1 MKSAPWPVVHCMLFA
16 SLLTVPSIVPP
27 LRVWPLFWIV
37 PFALYAT
44 IVATAGPLRRTFSRP
59 RFGNFSRS
67 NCAVTAA
74 IIAISVAGIFA
85 FQHFAQPDLH
95 SYRAA
100 MPFDSLGGRY
110 GAWILFPLINATLE
124 ELVYRG
130 ILFDGIASQWNQRI
144 TILATGLLFG
154 IGHLQGYPPGPAGA
168 ALATA
173 FGIAMGILR
182 VRSGSIVLPIVAHIF
197 ADAAIYALL
206 VRENLV

>member
-1 MKSAPWPVVHCMLFA
+1 MLFA
-16 SLLTVPSIVPP
+16 SLLTAPWIFPP
-27 LRVWPLFWIV
+27 LRIWPFFWLV
-37 PFALYAT
+37 PLVFYGAF
-44 IVATAGPLRRTFSRP
+44 VAAYSPLRRTFSRP
-59 RFGNFSRS
+59 RIGVLSRS
-67 NCAVTAA
+67 NCVTAA
-74 IIAISVAGIFA
+74 AMTALTVAGIFA
-85 FQHFAQPDLH
+85 FQHFAQPDLQ

-130 ILFDGIASQWNQRI
+130 ILFDGIASQWNQHI

-154 IGHLQGYPPGPAGA
+154 IGHLQGYPPGPTGA

-182 VRSGSIVLPIVAHIF
+182 TRSGGITLPIVAHIF